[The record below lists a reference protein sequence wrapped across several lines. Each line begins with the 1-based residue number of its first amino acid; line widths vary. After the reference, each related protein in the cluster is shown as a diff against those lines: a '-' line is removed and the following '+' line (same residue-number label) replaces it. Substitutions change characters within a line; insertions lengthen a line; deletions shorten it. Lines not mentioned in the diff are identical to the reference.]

1 MFIDE
6 INLKLIAGTGGD
18 GCTSFH
24 REKYVPMGGPD
35 GGNGGIGGSIIFK
48 ADKGLRTL
56 IDLRGKK
63 LINGGDNE
71 AAYAHYALHKLKIRP
86 SEWIEME
93 ESEKSFIIASI
104 NIVIEA
110 EKEEE
115 KKAERKARG
124 R

>member
-1 MFIDE
+1 MR
-6 INLKLIAGTGGD
+6 L
-18 GCTSFH
+18 
-24 REKYVPMGGPD
+24 
-35 GGNGGIGGSIIFK
+35 
-48 ADKGLRTL
+48 
-56 IDLRGKK
+56 
-63 LINGGDNE
+63 
-71 AAYAHYALHKLKIRP
+71 HYALHKLKIRP

>member
-1 MFIDE
+1 M
-6 INLKLIAGTGGD
+6 KGG
-18 GCTSFH
+18 
-24 REKYVPMGGPD
+24 
-35 GGNGGIGGSIIFK
+35 
-48 ADKGLRTL
+48 
-56 IDLRGKK
+56 RGKK